1 MRRRKEEGRYD
12 GRKKEEEE
20 EVGRKENRSRKKR
33 KRKKREEEGGKEEK
47 VGKYNKRTRTR
58 MSRIILN
65 SSLSKWFKMD
75 SGETLTTRRQ
85 WRRGGRTGGKGH

>member
-1 MRRRKEEGRYD
+1 MAGRRRKKRRWEKGEQVEEE
-12 GRKKEEEE
+12 KEEEKE
-20 EVGRKENRSRKKR
+20 RRGRRKGRK
-33 KRKKREEEGGKEEK
+33 
-47 VGKYNKRTRTR
+47 VGTRYNKRTRIR